1 MIRSIFD
8 VVPMINAVFDVVA
21 SVAAWDG
28 IRMIV
33 RIERWKA
40 LHVISFF
47 TLINHVTV
55 VES

>member
-1 MIRSIFD
+1 
-8 VVPMINAVFDVVA
+8 MINAVFDVVA